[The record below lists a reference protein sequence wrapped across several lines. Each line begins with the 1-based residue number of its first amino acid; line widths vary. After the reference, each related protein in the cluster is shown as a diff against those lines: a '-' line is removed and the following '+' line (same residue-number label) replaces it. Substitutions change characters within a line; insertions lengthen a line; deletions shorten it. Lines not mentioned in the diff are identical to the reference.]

1 MTSPLDP
8 RLTFE
13 GFVVGPSNRL
23 AAAAARRAAESP
35 GTSYNPLVVYGGP
48 GMGKTHLLNAVGHLA
63 RSVRPELR
71 VAYRTIEEVVDG
83 VSAALAAG
91 TLDAFRDEYRR
102 VNLLLLDDVQ
112 FLGGK
117 GRTQDELLRVWDDMS
132 RAGAQV
138 VLASD
143 RPPGEI
149 EGLDPRLVSRLAAG
163 LLVDVTPPETETR
176 VAIARRMAAE
186 RGAELAP
193 GTAEALGGLG
203 WESVRELQGGLNR
216 VLAVQEAEGRPVAA
230 GEVAGLLGMTEERAP
245 AADEFGAFLSDITL
259 TVAEM
264 VEAAPW
270 RRALGAAILRWEGEG
285 IRTRRLE
292 DALEADSA
300 PDVDSLLAAF
310 AADVERLRAAE
321 AALRALD
328 PAAAASP
335 VLRDPDRADEA
346 EAWVELARVTAAP
359 LAAPPEGP
367 ALDEIAARLGAE
379 SLAARS
385 ARRALGRPAAGY
397 NPLLL
402 HGAGAA
408 ELLAAIGRAAAGERP
423 DARVAWLRAADV
435 AAELTPALRAG
446 AAEAWRKRYRSA
458 DLLLVDG
465 LHDLPADER
474 VQEEVFYL
482 LDALLRSDV
491 QVTASA
497 DRGPRE
503 MAALDTRLRSR
514 FEGGLVVDL
523 AAAPPAPDAAPA
535 DEAPPAPAA
544 APAAA
549 GRAEGTDRW
558 FYNTEK
564 VAWSALALED
574 RLIEEL
580 A

>member
-48 GMGKTHLLNAVGHLA
+48 GMGKTHLLVAVGHLA
-63 RSVRPELR
+63 SAVRPELR
-71 VAYRTIEEVVDG
+71 VAYRTVEELVDG

-163 LLVDVTPPETETR
+163 LLVDVTPPESETR
-176 VAIARRMAAE
+176 VAIARRMAAG
-186 RGAELAP
+186 RGAALAP
-193 GTAEALGGLG
+193 GVAEALGGLG
-203 WESVRELQGGLNR
+203 WDSVRELQGGLNR
-216 VLAVQEAEGRPVAA
+216 VLAVQEAEGRPVAPE
-230 GEVAGLLGMTEERAP
+230 EVGPLLGMSAERAL

-285 IRTRRLE
+285 MRTRRLE
-292 DALEADSA
+292 AALEADSA
-300 PDVDSLLAAF
+300 PDVDALVAAF
-310 AADVERLRAAE
+310 AADVERLRAAGAE
-321 AALRALD
+321 LRALD

-335 VLRDPDRADEA
+335 MLRDPDRADEA
-346 EAWVELARVTAAP
+346 EALVELARVTSAP

-367 ALDEIAARLGAE
+367 GLDELAARLGAE
-379 SLAARS
+379 SLAVRS
-385 ARRALGRPAAGY
+385 ARRALGPAAAGY
-397 NPLLL
+397 NPLFL
-402 HGAGAA
+402 HGPGAA
-408 ELLAAIGRAAAGERP
+408 DLLAAVGRAALAGRP
-423 DARVAWLRAADV
+423 DSRVAWLRADAV
-435 AAELTPALRAG
+435 AAELAPALRAG
-446 AAEAWRKRYRSA
+446 AAEAWRRRYRAA

-465 LHDLPADER
+465 LQELPADER

-491 QVTASA
+491 QVAAAA

-503 MAALDTRLRSR
+503 LAALDARLRSR

-523 AAAPPAPDAAPA
+523 AAAPPAPDAVPA
-535 DEAPPAPAA
+535 DEAPAAAEPA
-544 APAAA
+544 APAS
-549 GRAEGTDRW
+549 RADGTDRW

>member
-48 GMGKTHLLNAVGHLA
+48 GMGKTHLLTAVAHLA
-63 RSVRPELR
+63 SAVRPELR
-71 VAYRTIEEVVDG
+71 VAYRTVEEVVDG

-163 LLVDVTPPETETR
+163 LLVDVTPPESETR
-176 VAIARRMAAE
+176 VAIVRGMAAE
-186 RGAELAP
+186 RGAALAP
-193 GTAEALGGLG
+193 GVAEALGGLG

-216 VLAVQEAEGRPVAA
+216 VLAVQEAEGRAVAA
-230 GEVAGLLGMTEERAP
+230 EEVGPLLGMSAERATS
-245 AADEFGAFLSDITL
+245 ADEFGAFLSDITL

-285 IRTRRLE
+285 VRTRRLE
-292 DALEADSA
+292 EALEADSA
-300 PDVDSLLAAF
+300 PDVDAMIAAF
-310 AADVERLRAAE
+310 AADVVRLRTAE
-321 AALRALD
+321 AELRALD

-335 VLRDPDRADEA
+335 VLRDPDRVEEA
-346 EAWVELARVTAAP
+346 EALVELARVTSAP

-367 ALDEIAARLGAE
+367 GLDELAGRLGAE
-379 SLAARS
+379 SLAVRS
-385 ARRALGRPAAGY
+385 ARRARGRPAAGY
-397 NPLLL
+397 NPLFL
-402 HGAGAA
+402 HGPGAS
-408 ELLAAIGRAAAGERP
+408 ELLSAVGRAALAERP
-423 DARVAWLRAADV
+423 DARVAWLRAGAV
-435 AAELTPALRAG
+435 AEELAPALRAG
-446 AAEAWRKRYRSA
+446 AAEAWRRRYRGA

-491 QVTASA
+491 QVAAAA

-503 MAALDTRLRSR
+503 LTALDARLRSR

-535 DEAPPAPAA
+535 DEAAPATEPSA
-544 APAAA
+544 LPS
-549 GRAEGTDRW
+549 RAESTDRW